1 MNANI
6 VDLINHRVN
15 LSGYVIDFSG
25 ELMRV
30 NVNGGEHGVTVGEFI
45 MVIYRGKQIEA
56 DTNGRFKLVMN
67 EALAMP
73 GAYLVPKGNPAGRE
87 NVMKFI
93 RTAQDVEPQLG
104 LLDCLGMTPSNPEAF
119 SKIPENQQ
127 DYAITSSKN
136 IDKVVFNDPAWRADN
151 GGDAV
156 NAFLDA
162 IS

>member
-1 MNANI
+1 VPRALEKIKSIKADSLYWGSGSEAHSMI
-6 VDLINHRVN
+6 VNNEVVMGMIWQN
-15 LSGYVIDFSG
+15 
-25 ELMRV
+25 
-30 NVNGGEHGVTVGEFI
+30 
-45 MVIYRGKQIEA
+45 RGKQIEA

-93 RTAQDVEPQLG
+93 RTAQDVQPQLG

-119 SKIPENQQ
+119 AQIPAEQAP
-127 DYAITSSKN
+127 YAITSEQNIKN
-136 IDKVVFNDPAWRADN
+136 VVFNDPVWWADH
-151 GGDAV
+151 GGDTV